1 MNEVTFAAKAT
12 ARSSDRYLDDAAG
25 RSSYRSILPI
35 DVCTVDSD
43 LEDSPKRHEGMLDQH
58 AWQTSAKLICL
69 PTTDV
74 LFSSLARHAASA
86 AGEAPDSLERALRP
100 LFPEVRVRVQ
110 DGLAAMGP
118 IPAWYVIREP
128 LNRSLPGREGAS
140 VGRATLDDAGTFVD
154 ADEPV
159 VVLIGLPRS
168 ELIGRNWRHLH
179 PSDVQ
184 GWFDEMLPLLA
195 EHGVL
200 KTRWLVAG
208 GTDRPRHVD
217 FRMVRDGAGDH
228 MHRVTLRDLTCD
240 RAEPAISH

>member
-1 MNEVTFAAKAT
+1 
-12 ARSSDRYLDDAAG
+12 
-25 RSSYRSILPI
+25 
-35 DVCTVDSD
+35 
-43 LEDSPKRHEGMLDQH
+43 MLNPH
-58 AWQTSAKLICL
+58 AWRTSVELICL

-74 LFSSLARHAASA
+74 LFSSLARHAALA

-128 LNRSLPGREGAS
+128 LNRPPPGREGSAEAS

-179 PSDVQ
+179 PRDVQ
-184 GWFDEMLPLLA
+184 GWFDEMIPLLA

-200 KTRWLVAG
+200 KTRWLIAG

-217 FRMVRDGAGDH
+217 FRLVKDGAGDH
-228 MHRVTLRDLTCD
+228 LHGLTLRELTGD
-240 RAEPAISH
+240 HAEPAIPH

>member
-1 MNEVTFAAKAT
+1 VLN
-12 ARSSDRYLDDAAG
+12 
-25 RSSYRSILPI
+25 
-35 DVCTVDSD
+35 
-43 LEDSPKRHEGMLDQH
+43 RH
-58 AWQTSAKLICL
+58 ASRTSVKLICL

-74 LFSSLARHAASA
+74 LFSSLARHAALA

-128 LNRSLPGREGAS
+128 LNRPPPGREGSAEAS

-179 PSDVQ
+179 PRDVQ
-184 GWFDEMLPLLA
+184 GWFDEMIPLLA

-217 FRMVRDGAGDH
+217 FRMVKDGAGDH
-228 MHRVTLRDLTCD
+228 LHGVTLRDLTCD
-240 RAEPAISH
+240 HAEPAIPH

>member
-1 MNEVTFAAKAT
+1 
-12 ARSSDRYLDDAAG
+12 
-25 RSSYRSILPI
+25 
-35 DVCTVDSD
+35 
-43 LEDSPKRHEGMLDQH
+43 MLTRH
-58 AWQTSAKLICL
+58 AWRTSVKLICL

-74 LFSSLARHAASA
+74 LFSSLARHAALG

-110 DGLAAMGP
+110 EELAAMGP
-118 IPAWYVIREP
+118 IPIWYVIREP
-128 LNRSLPGREGAS
+128 LNRPPPTRECSAEAS

-159 VVLIGLPRS
+159 VVLIGLPRF

-179 PSDVQ
+179 PRHVQ
-184 GWFDEMLPLLA
+184 AWFDHMIPLLA

-217 FRMVRDGAGDH
+217 FQMVKDGAGDH
-228 MHRVTLRDLTCD
+228 LHGVTLRDLTCD
-240 RAEPAISH
+240 PAKPEIPH